1 MGIDVLKEIR
11 YFGGLKKINLV
22 HFRGVR
28 GRVPQY
34 TEVFID
40 EGDVDMLQAMKTF
53 REVGYAGPIVSDH
66 TPKVE
71 GNTPWGIIGR
81 TFSHGY
87 MRAIVHAAN
96 A

>member
-11 YFGGLKKINLV
+11 YF
-22 HFRGVR
+22 GVR

-40 EGDVDMLQAMKTF
+40 EGDVDMLQAMETF